1 MHDLI
6 EFLERLNERLCTTCL
21 LQELASVIRKA
32 MSVGEGSEDACGMS
46 LMAL

>member
-1 MHDLI
+1 MVFKAMI
-6 EFLERLNERLCTTCL
+6 LNK
-21 LQELASVIRKA
+21 IRKA